1 MMTRRHAPAGAV
13 LLLSLLAACVT
24 VAPPPARLSLKPAR
38 FAALDGWRSD
48 HLAVALAVFLKS
60 CAAFDKLAD
69 AAPIGP
75 PELRSTAADWRK
87 PCAAATELRVSSAGA
102 DAQARQFFETFFVP
116 YAAGNNAISEGLFTG
131 YYEPE
136 LRGARQRGG
145 AYRTPILARPADLVM
160 VDLGR
165 FRPAWH
171 SERIAGRVVDGNLMP
186 YETRAEIER
195 DALGRHRLALLWVDD
210 PVDAYFL
217 QVQGSGRVLLPDGTV
232 IRLGYDGQNGQPYVA
247 LGRLLVERGE
257 MSLDAVTQA
266 AIRAWIKSH
275 PREGAALMEENPS
288 YVFFKEQEG
297 DGPIGTQGVV
307 LTPGRSLA
315 VDRAFIPL
323 GAPLW
328 LDIADQGARLQRLM
342 VAQDTGGAIR
352 GPVRGDVFWG
362 FGKEAEER
370 AGSMRARGVYYLLLP
385 RTVAPADVV
394 ALRGNRAKRNY
405 ID

>member
-1 MMTRRHAPAGAV
+1 MMTRRRAPFGAV
-13 LLLSLLAACVT
+13 LLLSLLAACVA
-24 VAPPPARLSLKPAR
+24 VAPPPARLSLTPAR
-38 FAALDGWRSD
+38 FAALDGWQAD
-48 HLAVALAVFLKS
+48 HLAAALPVFLKS

-69 AAPIGP
+69 AASIGP

-87 PCAAATELRVSSAGA
+87 PCAAAAELLVSGAGA
-102 DAQARQFFETFFVP
+102 DVQARQFFETYFIP
-116 YAAGNNAISEGLFTG
+116 YAVRNNAVSEGLFTG

-165 FRPAWH
+165 FRPAWRG
-171 SERIAGRVVDGNLMP
+171 ERIAGRVVDGNLTP

-195 DALGRHRLALLWVDD
+195 DALARHLAALLWVDD

-217 QVQGSGRVLLPDGTV
+217 QVQGSGRVRLADGTV

-266 AIRAWIKSH
+266 SIRDWIKSH
-275 PREGAALMEENPS
+275 PQDGTALMKENSS
-288 YVFFKEQEG
+288 YVFFKEQQG
-297 DGPIGTQGVV
+297 DGPIGAQGVV

-328 LDIADQGARLQRLM
+328 LDVADKASRLQRLM

-370 AGSMRARGVYYLLLP
+370 AGSMRAQGVYYLLLP
-385 RTVAPADVV
+385 KTVSPPDVV
-394 ALRGNRAKRNY
+394 ALHGNPAESNY
-405 ID
+405 MN